1 MMVALV
7 GVTACQRPAQYPTRD
22 GSIFVLDPGSGAVAV
37 AVADAQVCPGAVLAI
52 APAEARIGESLRV
65 SVDLPG
71 LAAGAAPQLRWFASA
86 GSFADP
92 GAATTSYTCPGRDQA
107 GPQTLGVTVSMGACR
122 ITRQLTVACFALA
135 DGGGPASTDAGDA
148 GVICGAGDPTAC
160 EGPACQQCTLE
171 SCDTLAAVNRRGGT
185 AIAGCD
191 IYVSD
196 LQQQQCQ
203 RAYACMRDSGCVDN
217 SNPIRCWCGSVVPE
231 LCETG
236 QVPGNGP
243 CRQAIFEAAGS
254 SDPVL
259 VDLRLTDPG
268 FPIGGAIN
276 LATCRSVSCSVLSD
290 PPNPVCRL

>member
-1 MMVALV
+1 MVALA
-7 GVTACQRPAQYPTRD
+7 GGSACQRSAQYPTHD
-22 GSIFVLDPGSGAVAV
+22 GSIFVGHPGSGSAAVTV
-37 AVADAQVCPGAVLAI
+37 LGTEDCPGAVLAL
-52 APAEARIGESLRV
+52 APAEARIGESLQV
-65 SVDLPG
+65 SVDLVG
-71 LAAGAAPQLRWFASA
+71 LASGSAPRLQWFASA

-92 GAATTSYTCPGRDQA
+92 AAAATVYTCPGRDQA
-107 GPQTLGVTVSMGACR
+107 GAQTLGVTVSTVACQL
-122 ITRQLTVACFALA
+122 TRQVTTTCFALA
-135 DGGGPASTDAGDA
+135 DGGGPAGSDARDAGPT
-148 GVICGAGDPTAC
+148 CGAGDPTTC
-160 EGPACQQCTLE
+160 EGEACQQCTFDNCE
-171 SCDTLAAVNRRGGT
+171 TLAAVNLRGGT

-203 RAYACMRDSGCVDN
+203 RAYACMRDSACVDN
-217 SNPIRCWCGSVVPE
+217 SNPIRCWCGTVAPE

-243 CRQAIFEAAGS
+243 CLQPIFDAAGS
-254 SDPVL
+254 RDPVL
-259 VDLRLTDPG
+259 VDLRLTDAT